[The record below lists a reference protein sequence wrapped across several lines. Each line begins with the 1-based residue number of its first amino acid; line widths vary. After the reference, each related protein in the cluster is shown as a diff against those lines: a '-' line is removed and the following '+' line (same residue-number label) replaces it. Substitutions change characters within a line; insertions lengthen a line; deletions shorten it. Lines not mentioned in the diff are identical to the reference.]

1 MPATDDTSL
10 HEAAIRRLFTQA
22 RSFNTWQARPV
33 AAELLEQLFELTS
46 LGPTSA
52 NCSPARIVFVASAD
66 EKERLLPA
74 LHEGN
79 RAKTRHAPV
88 TAVVGYDLDFARQ
101 LPVLFPHAP
110 DAPTWFANPAVAA
123 STAFRNGSLQGGYFI
138 LAARLLG
145 LDCGPMSGFDEDAV
159 NALYF
164 EGTSIRVNF
173 LCNLGH
179 GDPAGLFPRSPR
191 LRFSDACRVV

>member
-1 MPATDDTSL
+1 MTATDDIPIR
-10 HEAAIRRLFTQA
+10 EAAIRRLFTQA
-22 RSFNTWQARPV
+22 RSFSTWHDRPV
-33 AAELLEQLFELTS
+33 APELLERLFELTS

-52 NCSPARIVFVASAD
+52 NCSPARIVFVSTPA

-79 RAKTRHAPV
+79 RAKTRQAPV
-88 TAVVGYDLDFARQ
+88 TAVIGHDLDFALQ
-101 LPVLFPHAP
+101 LPKLFPHAP
-110 DAPTWFANPAVAA
+110 DAPSWFADPLVTV

-145 LDCGPMSGFDEDAV
+145 LDCGPMSGFDEAAV

-164 EGTSIRVNF
+164 EGTSVRVNF

-179 GDPAGLFPRSPR
+179 GDAAGLFPRSPR